1 VHRTITRET
10 LLSLTVDERGRIG
23 GEAEADYSS
32 AAPGGG
38 CEPGEPD
45 APLDLEVARE
55 RILVLRADG
64 HQRWHDQ
71 HDGAPLRL
79 WAECHAAGHQPWTLP
94 CTITPPSPP
103 EATG

>member
-1 VHRTITRET
+1 MHRTITRET

-55 RILVLRADG
+55 RILVLPA
-64 HQRWHDQ
+64 
-71 HDGAPLRL
+71 GANQALNNLPTGPLPD
-79 WAECHAAGHQPWTLP
+79 WNNH
-94 CTITPPSPP
+94 PPPFSS
-103 EATG
+103 G